1 MTSIPTAY
9 NQVASN
15 KFKTLL
21 IMVIFTGFVVL
32 VAYVLTSALG
42 YSQSEAFG
50 FTTIFLIVALIMNFA
65 SFYFSDS
72 IILAISQAKGIEKK
86 DNPEL
91 YRLVENLCIAS
102 GLPLPRI
109 YLIDDSAPNAF
120 ATGRDPKHSA
130 IVFTTGILQ
139 KLDRLELEAVV
150 AHELSHVGNYDVRV
164 MAVVTI
170 LVGLVALMADM
181 FFRMMWWGGGRRD
194 NDDNRGGAAA
204 IFMII
209 AIVLA
214 LLSPVIAQ
222 LIQLAVSRR
231 RELLADSSAALLTRN
246 PNGLATAL
254 LKISTDKEPL
264 EVANK
269 GTAHLYFANPFKDK
283 QSGGVGWFANLFNT
297 HPSIEERVKALRAM
311 Q

>member
-1 MTSIPTAY
+1 MSNIPTAY

-15 KFKTLL
+15 KFRTTV
-21 IMVIFTGFVVL
+21 IMVLFTAFVVF
-32 VAYVLTSALG
+32 VAFVLTSALG
-42 YSQSEAFG
+42 YSQSEAIG
-50 FTTIFLIVALIMNFA
+50 FTTVFLIIALIMNFA

-72 IILAISQAKGIEKK
+72 IILAISQAQKVEMK

-102 GLPLPRI
+102 GLPQPRI
-109 YLIDDSAPNAF
+109 YIINDTAPNAF

-139 KLDRLELEAVV
+139 KLNRLELEGVV
-150 AHELSHVGNYDVRV
+150 AHELSHVGNYDIRV

-194 NDDNRGGAAA
+194 NDNNRSGAAA
-204 IFMII
+204 IFMVV

-214 LLSPVIAQ
+214 ILSPLIAQ
-222 LIQLAVSRR
+222 LIQLAISRR
-231 RELLADSSAALLTRN
+231 RELLADSSSALLTRN
-246 PNGLATAL
+246 PESLASAL
-254 LKISTDKEPL
+254 LKISADKEPL

-283 QSGGVGWFANLFNT
+283 HSGGVSWFANLFNT
-297 HPSIEERVKALRAM
+297 HPSVEERVKALRSM